1 MKKTTLTVAILGSLF
16 ATQVAA
22 VDFHGYVRA
31 GLGASADGGGI
42 KGGDEFNKT
51 TLGRLGNEYDTY
63 SEIGLG
69 QELFNQDG
77 RSMYFESMFE
87 MSSDGNLESE
97 GTKDDSANF
106 GIKQLN
112 VQAKGYIPASPDAV
126 IWAGKRFY
134 QRHDLHII
142 DTKYWNISGYGVGIE
157 NIKLDTGA
165 ISAAV
170 IRSDSELWADG
181 NSLGDLN
188 SYYLDL
194 RYAGFSPWEGSWTE
208 FGIDY
213 AIVNPT
219 DDQEAAAEDLKN
231 GLMLTAEI
239 SQSFSMGWNKFVLQ
253 YMDKGLAQNA
263 TSQGGGWYDI
273 WSDDVSEAKGYRF
286 ISTGDIYLGD
296 NVVVN
301 HVLTYGQT
309 KDYGK
314 KESWGGWTDDVTLFS
329 FVARPTY
336 NWSPYNKTMLELGY
350 FDKEIKGDADWI
362 DDKMSGSKITIAHAI
377 TAGDS
382 FLARP
387 EIRFFASYFKDNE
400 GESFNSGKSNDT
412 INYGVQIEA
421 WW

>member
-273 WSDDVSEAKGYRF
+273 WSGDVSEAKGYRF
-286 ISTGDIYLGD
+286 ISTGDL
-296 NVVVN
+296 NVTDSILIN
-301 HVLTYGQT
+301 HVLTYGKSQDHG
-309 KDYGK
+309 DYLDS
-314 KESWGGWTDDVTLFS
+314 EELLS

-336 NWSPYNKTMLELGY
+336 TWSPYNKTMLEVGY
-350 FDKEIKGDADWI
+350 FDQEKTWDSGWVDAF
-362 DDKMSGSKITIAHAI
+362 SGTKFTIAHAI